1 MVNHQRHHLQAMTVV
16 LLVALVALQEH
27 FAGVVQ
33 RLVAVAQSF
42 VAVAQSFVA
51 VAQSF
56 VADSRLVAVHTP
68 VEHSLAVVHTLV
80 EHSLAV
86 AHTLV
91 ERSLVA
97 DTHLVAVHNLVAYQH
112 FLYAKLVYLQNISL
126 LPPDLSIRARA
137 S

>member
-1 MVNHQRHHLQAMTVV
+1 MVNHQRHHLQTMTVE
-16 LLVALVALQEH
+16 LLVALVALLEH

-33 RLVAVAQSF
+33 RLVAVARSF
-42 VAVAQSFVA
+42 VVVAQKL
-51 VAQSF
+51 
-56 VADSRLVAVHTP
+56 VADSRLVAVHNP
-68 VEHSLAVVHTLV
+68 V

-97 DTHLVAVHNLVAYQH
+97 DTRLVAVHTLVAYQH

>member
-1 MVNHQRHHLQAMTVV
+1 MVNHQRHHLQTMTVV
-16 LLVALVALQEH
+16 LLVALVALLEH
-27 FAGVVQ
+27 FAGVAQ
-33 RLVAVAQSF
+33 RL
-42 VAVAQSFVA
+42 VA

-56 VADSRLVAVHTP
+56 VADSRLVAVHNP

-97 DTHLVAVHNLVAYQH
+97 DTRLVAVHNLVAYQH

>member
-1 MVNHQRHHLQAMTVV
+1 MVNHQRHHLQAMAVA

-33 RLVAVAQSF
+33 RLVVA
-42 VAVAQSFVA
+42 ARSFVA

-56 VADSRLVAVHTP
+56 VADSRLVVVHTP

-97 DTHLVAVHNLVAYQH
+97 DTRLVAVHNLVAYQH

>member
-1 MVNHQRHHLQAMTVV
+1 MVNHQHHHLQAMTVV

-27 FAGVVQ
+27 FAGVAQ
-33 RLVAVAQSF
+33 RLVAVARSF
-42 VAVAQSFVA
+42 VVVAQKL
-51 VAQSF
+51 
-56 VADSRLVAVHTP
+56 VADSRLVAVHNP

-97 DTHLVAVHNLVAYQH
+97 DTRLVAVHNLVAYQH

>member
-1 MVNHQRHHLQAMTVV
+1 MVNHQCHHLQAMTVV

-27 FAGVVQ
+27 FVGVVQ
-33 RLVAVAQSF
+33 RLVVAARSF
-42 VAVAQSFVA
+42 VVA
-51 VAQSF
+51 AQKP

-68 VEHSLAVVHTLV
+68 VEHSLAVAHTLV
-80 EHSLAV
+80 EHSPVLV
-86 AHTLV
+86 RTLV

-97 DTHLVAVHNLVAYQH
+97 DTRLVAVHNLVAYQH

>member
-1 MVNHQRHHLQAMTVV
+1 MVNHQHHHLQAMAVA

-33 RLVAVAQSF
+33 RLVGVARSF
-42 VAVAQSFVA
+42 VVA
-51 VAQSF
+51 AQKP
-56 VADSRLVAVHTP
+56 VADSRLVAEHTP
-68 VEHSLAVVHTLV
+68 VGHSLAVVHTLV

-86 AHTLV
+86 VRTLV

-97 DTHLVAVHNLVAYQH
+97 NTRLVAVHNLVAYQH

-126 LPPDLSIRARA
+126 LLPDLSIRARA

>member
-1 MVNHQRHHLQAMTVV
+1 MVNHQRHHLQAMAVA

-33 RLVAVAQSF
+33 RLVVA
-42 VAVAQSFVA
+42 ARSFVA

-56 VADSRLVAVHTP
+56 VADSRLVVVHTP

-80 EHSLAV
+80 EHTLVEHTLAV

-97 DTHLVAVHNLVAYQH
+97 DTRLVAVHNLVAYQH